1 MSTDEWLTSR
11 EFGDRIGCSDQTVIA
26 RIKRAEFDPADVQI
40 RPEGSRPRY
49 LVHARALG
57 AVDSGSSD
65 RQPGPSATEVPISS
79 RDTSEIAL
87 LRDELERTR
96 RDLADTAAERDRLR
110 GEVAKL
116 KDVGLHL
123 TRATEAFLLPDTL
136 ND

>member
-1 MSTDEWLTSR
+1 MSTDEWLTPR
-11 EFGDRIGCSDQTVIA
+11 EFGDRTACSDQTVVA
-26 RIKRAEFDPADVQI
+26 RIKRGEFDPANVQI
-40 RPEGSRPRY
+40 RSEGSRPRY

-57 AVDSGSSD
+57 AVETAQPD
-65 RQPGPSATEVPISS
+65 RQPGASAAEVPTSS
-79 RDTSEIAL
+79 HDTSEIAL

-96 RDLADTAAERDRLR
+96 RDLADAAAERDRLR
-110 GEVAKL
+110 ADVAKL